1 MTPSMRA
8 DAGLGIVLEF
18 LGLLWEMNH
27 ALATTSKRMEARFG
41 VTGPQRLVIK
51 IVATVPKISAG
62 RLAQILHLHPSTL
75 TPILVRLEGRGLLV
89 RTADPRDRR
98 RVTVRL
104 TAQGRRLARASS
116 GEVEQAV
123 KRVLADSRKA
133 DIEATRAVLRRLI
146 EALEP

>member
-1 MTPSMRA
+1 MTSSSRA
-8 DAGLGIVLEF
+8 DPGLGIVLEF

-51 IVATVPKISAG
+51 IVAKVPKISAG

-75 TPILVRLEGRGLLV
+75 TAILIRLEARRLLV
-89 RTADPRDRR
+89 RAADPRDRR
-98 RVTVRL
+98 RITLRL
-104 TAQGRRLARASS
+104 TAGGRRLAGASS

-123 KRVLADSRKA
+123 KRVLANSRKA

-146 EALEP
+146 EVLER